1 VATGLLLALPATG
14 IAQPVTAP
22 SQHSSVPYEDG
33 QCEVAREWSEA
44 RLLHYW
50 PSEGQI
56 QGLRGLGY
64 MGQPGPVQNTDIAE
78 AHEQVDRIVR
88 VSGLEMNFEM
98 VVDPSTPAAAAIVN
112 GQRVILFDPRF
123 MAQVANSICPDWGA
137 MSILAHEVGHHLAG
151 HTLRQSTNPWRDE
164 LEADEFSGFVLARL
178 GATLA
183 ETTSAAAKILP
194 DEPTQTH
201 PGRKDRIAAIV
212 HGWQNAEAFLN
223 SELTQARHNRQLVPM
238 RQSRYVPASG
248 SGSTSD
254 LVLVA
259 RVIFY
264 DDPNDYYIT
273 RSGRIDSFDGQRQPL
288 GEKEAPASK
297 DFAWT
302 FKTAVVQFNV
312 DFAGRVYMSL
322 PTGTLHEVGIVV
334 DLMPGKSGKTASGR

>member
-1 VATGLLLALPATG
+1 MATGLLLALPAMG
-14 IAQPVTAP
+14 SAQPVQAPSPHTAP
-22 SQHSSVPYEDG
+22 PRVEG
-33 QCEVAREWSEA
+33 QCQGAREWSEN
-44 RLLHYW
+44 RMLDYW
-50 PSEGQI
+50 HREGQI

-64 MGQPGPVQNTDIAE
+64 TDQPDQPNDAEISE
-78 AHEQVDRIVR
+78 AHEQVERIVR
-88 VSGLEMNFEM
+88 VSGLEMNFDM
-98 VVDPSTPAAAAIVN
+98 IVDPSTPAAAAIIN

-123 MAQVANSICPDWGA
+123 MAQVADRICPDWGA

-151 HTLRQSTNPWRDE
+151 HTLHQSTNPWRDE

-194 DEPTQTH
+194 NQPTPTH

-212 HGWQNAEAFLN
+212 HGWQNAEAFVN
-223 SELTQARHNRQLVPM
+223 AELTQARHDRELVPM
-238 RQSRYVPASG
+238 RQNRYVPDSAG
-248 SGSTSD
+248 SRTSD
-254 LVLVA
+254 LALVA
-259 RVIFY
+259 RVILY

-273 RSGRIDSFDGQRQPL
+273 RGGRIDAFDGQRRPV

-302 FKTAVVQFNV
+302 FKTAAAQFNV

-322 PTGTLHEVGIVV
+322 PTGTLHEVGVVV
-334 DLMPGKSGKTASGR
+334 DLMPGKSAMPGSG